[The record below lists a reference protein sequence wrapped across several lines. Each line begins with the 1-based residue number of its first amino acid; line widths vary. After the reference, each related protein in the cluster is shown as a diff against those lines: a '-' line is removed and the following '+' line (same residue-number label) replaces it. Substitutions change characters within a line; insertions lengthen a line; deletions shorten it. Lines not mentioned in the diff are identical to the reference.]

1 MLGCVREVSS
11 TCAECDSA
19 HDLCSWR
26 VAVVSGRRGMRL
38 AYART
43 PWREAEVPS
52 SIRVLYE
59 DEHMMAVYKPSGLQV
74 GLI

>member
-1 MLGCVREVSS
+1 M
-11 TCAECDSA
+11 SA
-19 HDLCSWR
+19 IQLTGRARRVVANGSW
-26 VAVVSGRRGMRL
+26 GRRGMKL

-74 GLI
+74 GVAPQAGRAERL